1 MTSEG
6 HKRLRQHADAAD
18 RAMKGW
24 ALRVTRASWSQ
35 VAEVCGFTDEANA
48 PTDQVPVTPGSRRN
62 LSPDQHF

>member
-1 MTSEG
+1 MTNEG

-24 ALRVTRASWSQ
+24 ALRVAGASWSQ

-48 PTDQVPVTPGSRRN
+48 LRGRPVTFRGQSR
-62 LSPDQHF
+62 DID